1 MIRFNDLKQG
11 DLVIAEYEGQEWEGE
26 VVELNREDKEVC
38 VRTNVQELWF
48 TVPHLKGI
56 PLDDHQ
62 LAKLGFEKQANGEGT
77 VKYLKGAFRILLMGA
92 GKFDNFEMWYRED
105 RRHIITPIYHVHEL
119 QNHYR
124 AMTKVE
130 LTPEMDH

>member
-1 MIRFNDLKQG
+1 MLRFNDLKPG

-38 VRTNVQELWF
+38 VRTNVQDSWY

-56 PLDDHQ
+56 PLDDRQ
-62 LAKLGFEKQANGEGT
+62 LSKLGFEKQSNGEGP
-77 VKYLKGAFRILLMGA
+77 VKYLKGAFRILLSAPGQ
-92 GKFDNFEMWYRED
+92 FNNFEMWYRED
-105 RRHIITPIYHVHEL
+105 RRHMLAPIHVHEL
-119 QNHYR
+119 QNLYR

-130 LTPEMDH
+130 LTTDGGH

>member
-1 MIRFNDLKQG
+1 MIRFNDLKPG
-11 DLVIAEYEGQEWEGE
+11 DLVLAEYDEKLWEGE

-38 VRTNVQELWF
+38 IRTEVQDLWF

-62 LAKLGFEKQANGEGT
+62 LARLGFEKQSNGDGGP
-77 VKYLKGAFRILLMGA
+77 VKYLKGAFRILLMEPNR
-92 GKFDNFEMWYRED
+92 FDNFEMWYRED
-105 RRHIITPIYHVHEL
+105 RRHMMAPIFVHEL
-119 QNHYR
+119 QNLYR

-130 LTPEMDH
+130 LSQEMGD

>member
-11 DLVIAEYEGQEWEGE
+11 DLVIAEYEGKEWEGE

-38 VRTNVQELWF
+38 IRTDVQDFWF
-48 TVPHLKGI
+48 NTPNLKGI
-56 PLDDHQ
+56 PLNDHQ
-62 LAKLGFEKQANGEGT
+62 LKRLGFEKQSDGT
-77 VKYLKGAFRILLMGA
+77 GPVKYLKGAFRILLLEPDR
-92 GKFDNFEMWYRED
+92 FDNFEMWYRED
-105 RRHIITPIYHVHEL
+105 RRHIAEPIYVHEL

-130 LTPEMDH
+130 LSAESSH